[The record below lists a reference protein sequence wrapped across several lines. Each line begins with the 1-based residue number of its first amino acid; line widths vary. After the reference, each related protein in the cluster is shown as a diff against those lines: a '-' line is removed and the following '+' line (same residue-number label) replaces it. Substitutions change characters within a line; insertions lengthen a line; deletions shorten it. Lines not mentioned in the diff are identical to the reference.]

1 VCHQTVCLIARHFEN
16 LGLPTLILGSALDI
30 LEAGQPPRAKFLNY
44 PLGFESG
51 KFEDKINQLEVVR
64 EALSGF
70 ETIEKP
76 SILKMEFEWP
86 EGWELIKKR
95 EEGILDLRSPRNEI
109 PQYQSEADRLAAENE
124 DA

>member
-1 VCHQTVCLIARHFEN
+1 MCHQTVCLIARHFEN

-64 EALSGF
+64 QALSGF

-109 PQYQSEADRLAAENE
+109 PQYQSEDDRLAAGN
-124 DA
+124 DV

>member
-1 VCHQTVCLIARHFEN
+1 MCHQTVCLIARHFEN
-16 LGLPTLILGSALDI
+16 LDLPTLILGSALDI

>member
-1 VCHQTVCLIARHFEN
+1 MCHQTVCLIARHFEN

-64 EALSGF
+64 QALSGF

-76 SILKMEFEWP
+76 SILKMEFDWP

>member
-1 VCHQTVCLIARHFEN
+1 MCHQTVCLIARHFES

-51 KFEDKINQLEVVR
+51 KFEDKVNQLEVVR

-76 SILKMEFEWP
+76 SIQKMEFEWP
-86 EGWELIKKR
+86 EGWELIKNR
-95 EEGILDLRSPRNEI
+95 EKGILDLRSPRNEI
-109 PQYQSEADRLAAENE
+109 PQYQFEDDKLAAEE
-124 DA
+124 DEV

>member
-30 LEAGQPPRAKFLNY
+30 LEAGQPSRAKFLNY

-64 EALSGF
+64 QALSGF

>member
-1 VCHQTVCLIARHFEN
+1 MCHQTVCLIARHFEN

-76 SILKMEFEWP
+76 SIQKMGFEWP

-109 PQYQSEADRLAAENE
+109 PQYQSEDDRLAAE
-124 DA
+124 DDV

>member
-1 VCHQTVCLIARHFEN
+1 MCHQTVCLIARHFEN

-44 PLGFESG
+44 PLGFETG

>member
-64 EALSGF
+64 QALSGF

>member
-1 VCHQTVCLIARHFEN
+1 MCHQTVCLIARHFEN
-16 LGLPTLILGSALDI
+16 LGFPTLILGSALDI

-64 EALSGF
+64 QALSGF

>member
-1 VCHQTVCLIARHFEN
+1 MCHQTVCLIARHFEN

-64 EALSGF
+64 QALSGF

>member
-1 VCHQTVCLIARHFEN
+1 MCHQTVCLIARHFES

-51 KFEDKINQLEVVR
+51 KFEDKVNQLEVVR

-76 SILKMEFEWP
+76 SIQKMEFEWP
-86 EGWELIKKR
+86 EGWEMVKKR
-95 EEGILDLRSPRNEI
+95 EEGTLDLRSPRNEI
-109 PQYQSEADRLAAENE
+109 PQYQSEDDKLAAEE
-124 DA
+124 DDV

>member
-1 VCHQTVCLIARHFEN
+1 MCHQTVCLIARHFEN

>member
-1 VCHQTVCLIARHFEN
+1 M
-16 LGLPTLILGSALDI
+16 
-30 LEAGQPPRAKFLNY
+30 
-44 PLGFESG
+44 
-51 KFEDKINQLEVVR
+51 R

-76 SILKMEFEWP
+76 SILKMDFEWP

-109 PQYQSEADRLAAENE
+109 PQYQSEDDKLAAE
-124 DA
+124 DDDV

>member
-1 VCHQTVCLIARHFEN
+1 MCHQTVCLIARHFEN
-16 LGLPTLILGSALDI
+16 LGLHTLILGSALDI

>member
-1 VCHQTVCLIARHFEN
+1 MCHQTVCLIARHFEN

-51 KFEDKINQLEVVR
+51 KFENKINQLEVVR
-64 EALSGF
+64 QALSGF

>member
-1 VCHQTVCLIARHFEN
+1 MCLIARHFEK

-30 LEAGQPPRAKFLNY
+30 LEAGRPPRAKFLNY

-51 KFEDKINQLEVVR
+51 KFEDKVNQLEVVR

-76 SILKMEFEWP
+76 SIQKMEFEWP

-95 EEGILDLRSPRNEI
+95 EKGILDLRSPRNEI
-109 PQYQSEADRLAAENE
+109 PQYQFEDDKLAAEE
-124 DA
+124 GDV

>member
-1 VCHQTVCLIARHFEN
+1 MCHQTVCLIARHFEN

-44 PLGFESG
+44 PLGFETG

-64 EALSGF
+64 QALSGF

-95 EEGILDLRSPRNEI
+95 EKGILDLRSPRNEI

>member
-1 VCHQTVCLIARHFEN
+1 MCHQTVCLIARHFEN

-109 PQYQSEADRLAAENE
+109 PQYQSEADRLAAEND